1 MPHPRRLSGAR
12 TEDCAVRLASRL
24 RFKWPGTSE
33 LIISLLIAGLGWIS
47 GQALSRIDQDL
58 RIIHT
63 EYTLGAADIAHIS
76 ADAMR
81 YRSVII
87 RSLEAESKDNF
98 ERIIE
103 ALPVQRARIQHAV
116 DRYAAASLRV
126 SRSGR
131 SEEKDIQAVR
141 ESLDQY
147 FHAASQTIQLLN
159 QEWNATSPAERAELR
174 RKAEIHAADNAGP
187 KIIQVSLALDRL
199 LETVAEVAK
208 DMRDQGTKT
217 IRTTSALLVGGS
229 FFIALL
235 NLLLSRPSPQP
246 GSKRDM
252 LDESEPGRSES
263 TRRPTEAGHGRSR
276 RRADFAH
283 PCSIPSTVPA
293 TVPPASHP

>member
-1 MPHPRRLSGAR
+1 MG
-12 TEDCAVRLASRL
+12 LASRM
-24 RFKWPGTSE
+24 KVNWPGTPQI
-33 LIISLLIAGLGWIS
+33 IISLLIAGLGWVS
-47 GQALSRIDQDL
+47 GQALSQIDADL

-76 ADAMR
+76 ADAIR
-81 YRSVII
+81 YRAVII
-87 RSLEAESKDNF
+87 RALEAESKKDF
-98 ERIIE
+98 DRTIE
-103 ALPVQRARIQHAV
+103 ALPIQRARIQQAV

-159 QEWNATSPAERAELR
+159 EEWTATSPAEGAELR

-208 DMRDQGTKT
+208 DMRDEGTKT

-235 NLLLSRPSPQP
+235 NLFVSRQTPQAGPKPSVLDRSEAARSASSHRSAEAGTGPSPAL
-246 GSKRDM
+246 R
-252 LDESEPGRSES
+252 LTNE
-263 TRRPTEAGHGRSR
+263 
-276 RRADFAH
+276 
-283 PCSIPSTVPA
+283 
-293 TVPPASHP
+293 

>member
-1 MPHPRRLSGAR
+1 MALS
-12 TEDCAVRLASRL
+12 SRF
-24 RFKWPGTSE
+24 RFTLPGTPQ

-47 GQALSRIDQDL
+47 GQALSQIDQDL

-81 YRSVII
+81 YRNVII
-87 RSLEAESKDNF
+87 RSLEAENKKDF

-103 ALPVQRARIQHAV
+103 SLPVQRARIQHAV

-159 QEWNATSPAERAELR
+159 QEWNATSPSERAELR

-187 KIIQVSLALDRL
+187 KVIQVSLALDRL

-235 NLLLSRPSPQP
+235 NLFLSRRTGQP
-246 GSKRDM
+246 GQKPNV
-252 LDESEPGRSES
+252 LTHSEPARSGP
-263 TRRPTEAGHGRSR
+263 TRRPAEADPG
-276 RRADFAH
+276 
-283 PCSIPSTVPA
+283 PSPA
-293 TVPPASHP
+293 LRLTNE